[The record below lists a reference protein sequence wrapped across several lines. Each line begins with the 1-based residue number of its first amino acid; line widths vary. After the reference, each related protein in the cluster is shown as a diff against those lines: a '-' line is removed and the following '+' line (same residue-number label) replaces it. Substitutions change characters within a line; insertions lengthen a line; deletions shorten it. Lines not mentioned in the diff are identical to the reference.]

1 MLKPLRFA
9 AVALISGGAIALA
22 TSSVWAFSQQTISPN
37 GNYNFNYTDPDKA
50 KLNDSINNKSDPNSL
65 GFHFSIERN
74 QTTGPFGFR
83 SFGNGSNDSPPDLYT
98 PHGGCN

>member
-9 AVALISGGAIALA
+9 AVALISGAAIALT
-22 TSSVWAFSQQTISPN
+22 TSPIWAFSQQTISPN

-50 KLNDSINNKSDPNSL
+50 KLGESTNNKSDPNSL

-74 QTTGPFGFR
+74 QPGSSGFR
-83 SFGNGSNDSPPDLYT
+83 SFGNGNNDAPPDLYT
-98 PHGGCN
+98 PHGGGN